1 MSDVNFSDIGERL
14 ISTVSAVL
22 REHNGIASPDM
33 LARANTE
40 IKAAYD
46 ELDAAGKMQIA
57 FEGCRIVGGAAC
69 VVLDQMRIVPITAFH
84 PQARFLHDD
93 RDAIALGFYR
103 EFDLYFQTQAQG
115 KLPPTLIARYGD
127 EGADYSS
134 FNPTFTKLSDV
145 GPESRLV
152 FGEALRRAKAL
163 ALVR

>member
-14 ISTVSAVL
+14 ITTVGHIL
-22 REHNGIASPDM
+22 REHDCIASPEM
-33 LARANTE
+33 LARANLE

-46 ELDAAGKMQIA
+46 ELDAAGRMQIA

-69 VVLDQMRIVPITAFH
+69 VVLDQMRIIPITAFH

-93 RDAIALGFYR
+93 RDAIALGFFR

-127 EGADYSS
+127 AGRDYSS

-145 GPESRLV
+145 GPDSRLV
-152 FGEALRRAKAL
+152 FGEALRRAQAL

>member
-14 ISTVSAVL
+14 ITTVSQIL
-22 REHNGIASPDM
+22 REHDGIASFDM
-33 LARANTE
+33 LARANLE

-69 VVLDQMRIVPITAFH
+69 VVLDQMRIIPVTAFH

-93 RDAIALGFYR
+93 RDAIALGFHG

-127 EGADYSS
+127 AGSDYSS

>member
-1 MSDVNFSDIGERL
+1 MSDVSFSNIGERL
-14 ISTVSAVL
+14 ITAVSRIL
-22 REHNGIASPDM
+22 REHDCIASPDM
-33 LARANTE
+33 LARANLE

-46 ELDAAGKMQIA
+46 ELDADGLMQIA

-69 VVLDQMRIVPITAFH
+69 VVLDQMRIIPVTAFH

-103 EFDLYFQTQAQG
+103 EFDLYFQTQARGQ
-115 KLPPTLIARYGD
+115 LPPTLIARYGD
-127 EGADYSS
+127 EGRGYSS

-145 GPESRLV
+145 GVESRAV

-163 ALVR
+163 SLTR

>member
-1 MSDVNFSDIGERL
+1 MSDVKFSDIGDRL
-14 ISTVSAVL
+14 ITAVSHIL
-22 REHNGIASPDM
+22 REYDGIASPDM
-33 LARANTE
+33 LARANLE

-46 ELDAAGKMQIA
+46 ELDATGKMQIA

-69 VVLDQMRIVPITAFH
+69 VVLDQMRILPITAFH

-115 KLPPTLIARYGD
+115 KLPPTLIARHGD
-127 EGADYSS
+127 EGRDYSS

-145 GPESRLV
+145 GPESRAV
-152 FGEALRRAKAL
+152 FGEALRRANAL